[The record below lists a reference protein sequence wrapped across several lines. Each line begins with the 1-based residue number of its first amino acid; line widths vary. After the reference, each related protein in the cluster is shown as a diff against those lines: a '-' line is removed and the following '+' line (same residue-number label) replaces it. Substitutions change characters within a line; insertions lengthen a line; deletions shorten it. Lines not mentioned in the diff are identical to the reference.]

1 MKNLILLLTLCL
13 MARVSFAKTIN
24 PSIDDDLDF
33 KYETNFEESK
43 RGFASTSEGNTK
55 VDKNGKKSPTAEE
68 KPKER
73 DVASDVEV
81 FETTN
86 ENGIKYWKY

>member
-1 MKNLILLLTLCL
+1 MKNLILLLSLCL
-13 MARVSFAKTIN
+13 MAKVSFAKTVN
-24 PSIDDDLDF
+24 PSINDDLDF

-43 RGFASTSEGNTK
+43 RGFASTEENIK
-55 VDKNGKKSPTAEE
+55 VDKDKKSKTKEIS
-68 KPKER
+68 PKDR

>member
-1 MKNLILLLTLCL
+1 MKNLVLLLTLCL
-13 MARVSFAKTIN
+13 MAKVSFAKTVN
-24 PSIDDDLDF
+24 PSMDDDLDF
-33 KYETNFEESK
+33 KYETNFEEGK
-43 RGFASTSEGNTK
+43 RGFASTAPEPVVKPQVNK
-55 VDKNGKKSPTAEE
+55 E
-68 KPKER
+68 KPSDKTQER

>member
-1 MKNLILLLTLCL
+1 
-13 MARVSFAKTIN
+13 MAKVSFAKTVN

-43 RGFASTSEGNTK
+43 RGFASTEENIK
-55 VDKNGKKSPTAEE
+55 VDKDKKSKMKEVS
-68 KPKER
+68 PKDR

-86 ENGIKYWKY
+86 KNGIKYWKY